1 MADGTAEAN
10 VLADAYGGGINH
22 GGGDVTITGSIFGGY
37 DLGNVASV
45 YKAYAE
51 SGDYAGGLYPDEAH
65 ALVDV
70 NARGGGLYTHDGS
83 LSVTDSTF
91 QANLAYARIWR
102 RMRRRTEWIWV
113 VWFVSTAHVYA
124 DAQGGGIE
132 HGNGD
137 VTITDSLLGGYTP
150 GIGGVATLGNQAYVD
165 NAHAYADLYSGGFD
179 YAALAQVDATGYGG
193 GLSTGNG
200 VLAISTTTA
209 ALSPTTFQANDAY
222 VRNAKAYAN
231 TSSTA
236 FGEIAHANVN
246 AYAAGGGVD
255 HGDGDVTVSDSVFG
269 GFYYFAGPA
278 YLGNQAYVDQV
289 YAHAGYADGA
299 GHTGYAYANVN
310 ATAYGG
316 GIRTGTVTT
325 AARCRRWRAR

>member
-1 MADGTAEAN
+1 M
-10 VLADAYGGGINH
+10 
-22 GGGDVTITGSIFGGY
+22 
-37 DLGNVASV
+37 
-45 YKAYAE
+45 
-51 SGDYAGGLYPDEAH
+51 
-65 ALVDV
+65 
-70 NARGGGLYTHDGS
+70 
-83 LSVTDSTF
+83 
-91 QANLAYARIWR
+91 
-102 RMRRRTEWIWV
+102 
-113 VWFVSTAHVYA
+113 
-124 DAQGGGIE
+124 
-132 HGNGD
+132 
-137 VTITDSLLGGYTP
+137 
-150 GIGGVATLGNQAYVD
+150 
-165 NAHAYADLYSGGFD
+165 
-179 YAALAQVDATGYGG
+179 
-193 GLSTGNG
+193 
-200 VLAISTTTA
+200 LAISTTTA

-316 GIRTGTVTT
+316 GIRTGDGYDGGTMSAVAGSLSVTGSTFQANQAFVRQADANAYGYEQANAEVDATAGGGGVDHGNAYYNTVTIT
-325 AARCRRWRAR
+325 GSTFGGYVYAGSGTYRLGNQAYVYNASANADAYGDDGAAYARASARATGH